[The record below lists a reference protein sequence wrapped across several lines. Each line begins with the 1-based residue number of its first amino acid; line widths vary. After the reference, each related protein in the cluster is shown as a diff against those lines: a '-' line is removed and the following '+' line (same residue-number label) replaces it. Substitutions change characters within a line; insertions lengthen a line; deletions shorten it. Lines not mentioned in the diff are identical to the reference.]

1 MSKRATVLGR
11 TRRNFFTGLAVV
23 LPVII
28 SIGVALWLFN
38 QAVAVS
44 DILLFP
50 FQYRPG
56 HWTLSDIWK
65 DAIDGKPGSESVLGG
80 WKVIAILE
88 AVTLTGLLG
97 FLTRYYIGKKLV
109 QLMDYILLNVPLLG
123 KIYGTVKQVNQ
134 AFAGENK
141 SNFKQVVMVEFPR
154 KGLYSVGF
162 VTAEQ
167 AKTDEGESII
177 SIFVPTTPNP
187 TTGFLLVLP
196 ESKVV
201 KLDMSVADGIKYIV
215 SLGAVPP
222 ENASGVQAAFKAQA
236 ARMLADG

>member
-1 MSKRATVLGR
+1 MSKRVTLLGR

-44 DILLFP
+44 DILLYP
-50 FQYRPG
+50 FRSIPG
-56 HWTLSDIWK
+56 LEIWK
-65 DAIDGKPGSESVLGG
+65 DGKPGSDLYFG
-80 WKVIAILE
+80 WKVVAILE
-88 AVTLTGLLG
+88 AVVLTGLLG
-97 FLTRYYIGKKLV
+97 FLTRYYVGKKLV

-134 AFAGENK
+134 AFTSENK
-141 SNFKQVVMVEFPR
+141 SNFQQVVMVEFPR
-154 KGLYSVGF
+154 KGLNSVGF

-167 AKTDEGESII
+167 VKTDEGESII

-222 ENASGVQAAFKAQA
+222 ENASGVQAAFKAEA
-236 ARMLADG
+236 ARMLSDG

>member
-1 MSKRATVLGR
+1 MSKGATLLGR

-50 FQYRPG
+50 FRFIPG
-56 HWTLSDIWK
+56 IELSDIWK
-65 DAIDGKPGSESVLGG
+65 DGKPGTDLFFE
-80 WKVIAILE
+80 WKVVAILE
-88 AVTLTGLLG
+88 AVVLTGLLG

-109 QLMDYILLNVPLLG
+109 QLMDYVLLNVPLLG

-134 AFAGENK
+134 AFTSEKK
-141 SNFKQVVMVEFPR
+141 SSFQQVIMVEFPR

-167 AKTDEGESII
+167 VKTDEGESII

-187 TTGFLLVLP
+187 TTGFLLLLP

-201 KLDMSVADGIKYIV
+201 KLDMSVAEGIKYIV

>member
-1 MSKRATVLGR
+1 MRKRVTLLGR
-11 TRRNFFTGLAVV
+11 SRRNFFTGLAVV

-50 FQYRPG
+50 FKYIPG
-56 HWTLSDIWK
+56 LELEHIWK
-65 DAIDGKPGSESVLGG
+65 DAVDGQPGKELYWW
-80 WKVIAILE
+80 WKVVAILE
-88 AVTLTGLLG
+88 AVILTGLLG
-97 FLTRYYIGKKLV
+97 FLTRYYVGKKLV
-109 QLMDYILLNVPLLG
+109 QLMDYVMLNVPLLG

-134 AFAGENK
+134 AFTSEKK
-141 SNFKQVVMVEFPR
+141 SSFKQVVMVEFPR
-154 KGLYSVGF
+154 KGLFSVGF

-167 AKTDEGESII
+167 VKTDEGESII

-222 ENASGVQAAFKAQA
+222 ENAGGIQAAFKAEA
-236 ARMLADG
+236 ARMLSDG

>member
-1 MSKRATVLGR
+1 MSKGATLLGR

-50 FQYRPG
+50 FRFIPG
-56 HWTLSDIWK
+56 IELIDIWK
-65 DAIDGKPGSESVLGG
+65 DGKPGTDLYFE
-80 WKVIAILE
+80 WKVVAILE
-88 AVTLTGLLG
+88 AVVLTGLLG

-109 QLMDYILLNVPLLG
+109 QLMDYVLLNVPLLG

-134 AFAGENK
+134 AFTSEKK
-141 SNFKQVVMVEFPR
+141 SSFQQVIMVEFPR

-167 AKTDEGESII
+167 VKTDEGESII

-187 TTGFLLVLP
+187 TTGFLLLLP

-201 KLDMSVADGIKYIV
+201 KLDMSVAEGIKYIV

-222 ENASGVQAAFKAQA
+222 ENASGIQAAFKSQA

>member
-50 FQYRPG
+50 FRFIPG
-56 HWTLSDIWK
+56 IELSDIWK
-65 DAIDGKPGSESVLGG
+65 DGKPGTDLHFG
-80 WKVIAILE
+80 WKVVAILE
-88 AVTLTGLLG
+88 AVVLTGLLG

-109 QLMDYILLNVPLLG
+109 QLMDYVLLNVPLLG

-134 AFAGENK
+134 AFTSEKK
-141 SNFKQVVMVEFPR
+141 SSFQQVIMVEFPR

-167 AKTDEGESII
+167 VKTDEGESII

-222 ENASGVQAAFKAQA
+222 ENASGIQAAFKSQA

>member
-1 MSKRATVLGR
+1 MRKRVTLLGR
-11 TRRNFFTGLAVV
+11 SRRNFFTGLAVV

-50 FQYRPG
+50 FKYIPG
-56 HWTLSDIWK
+56 LELEHIWK
-65 DAIDGKPGSESVLGG
+65 DAVDGQPGKELYWW
-80 WKVIAILE
+80 WKVVAILE
-88 AVTLTGLLG
+88 AVILTGLLG
-97 FLTRYYIGKKLV
+97 FLTRYYVGKKLV
-109 QLMDYILLNVPLLG
+109 QLMDYVMLNVPLLG

-134 AFAGENK
+134 AFTSEKK
-141 SNFKQVVMVEFPR
+141 SSFKQVVMVEFPR
-154 KGLYSVGF
+154 KGLFSVGF

-167 AKTDEGESII
+167 VKTDEGESII

-222 ENASGVQAAFKAQA
+222 ENAGGVQAAFKAEA
-236 ARMLADG
+236 ARMLSDG

>member
-1 MSKRATVLGR
+1 MSKRATLLGR

-50 FQYRPG
+50 FRFIPG
-56 HWTLSDIWK
+56 IDLSDIWK
-65 DAIDGKPGSESVLGG
+65 DGKPGTDLYFR
-80 WKVIAILE
+80 WKVVAILE
-88 AVTLTGLLG
+88 AVVLTGLLG

-109 QLMDYILLNVPLLG
+109 QLMDYVLLNVPLLG

-134 AFAGENK
+134 AFTSEKK
-141 SNFKQVVMVEFPR
+141 SSFQQVIMVEFPR

-162 VTAEQ
+162 LTAEQ
-167 AKTDEGESII
+167 VKTDEGESII

-222 ENASGVQAAFKAQA
+222 ENASGIQAAFKSQA

>member
-1 MSKRATVLGR
+1 MFGR

-50 FQYRPG
+50 FRFIPG
-56 HWTLSDIWK
+56 IELSDSLHWLLEIM
-65 DAIDGKPGSESVLGG
+65 VLN
-80 WKVIAILE
+80 WWWEVVAILE
-88 AVTLTGLLG
+88 AVVLTGLLG

-134 AFAGENK
+134 AFTSEKK
-141 SNFKQVVMVEFPR
+141 SSFQQVIMVEFPR

-162 VTAEQ
+162 LTAEQ
-167 AKTDEGESII
+167 VKTDEGESII

-222 ENASGVQAAFKAQA
+222 ENASGIQAAFKSQA

>member
-1 MSKRATVLGR
+1 
-11 TRRNFFTGLAVV
+11 LAVV

-50 FQYRPG
+50 FRFIPG
-56 HWTLSDIWK
+56 IDLIDIWK
-65 DAIDGKPGSESVLGG
+65 DGKPGTDLYFE
-80 WKVIAILE
+80 WKVVAILE
-88 AVTLTGLLG
+88 AVVLTGLLG

-109 QLMDYILLNVPLLG
+109 QLMDYVLLNVPLLG

-134 AFAGENK
+134 AFTSEKK
-141 SNFKQVVMVEFPR
+141 SSFQQVIMVEFPR

-162 VTAEQ
+162 LTAEQ
-167 AKTDEGESII
+167 VKTDEGESII

-222 ENASGVQAAFKAQA
+222 ENASGIQAAFKSQA

>member
-1 MSKRATVLGR
+1 
-11 TRRNFFTGLAVV
+11 
-23 LPVII
+23 
-28 SIGVALWLFN
+28 VALWLFN

-50 FQYRPG
+50 FRFIPG
-56 HWTLSDIWK
+56 IELSDIWK
-65 DAIDGKPGSESVLGG
+65 DGKPGTDLFFE
-80 WKVIAILE
+80 WKVVAILE
-88 AVTLTGLLG
+88 AVVLTGLLG

-109 QLMDYILLNVPLLG
+109 QLMDYVLLNVPLLG

-134 AFAGENK
+134 AFTSEKK
-141 SNFKQVVMVEFPR
+141 SSFQQVIMVEFPR

-167 AKTDEGESII
+167 VKTDEGESII

-187 TTGFLLVLP
+187 TTGFLLLLP

-201 KLDMSVADGIKYIV
+201 KLDMSVAEGIKYIV

-222 ENASGVQAAFKAQA
+222 ENASGIQAAFKSQA

>member
-1 MSKRATVLGR
+1 MSKRATLLGR

-50 FQYRPG
+50 FRFIPG
-56 HWTLSDIWK
+56 IDLIDIWK
-65 DAIDGKPGSESVLGG
+65 DGKPGTDLYFE
-80 WKVIAILE
+80 WKVVAILE
-88 AVTLTGLLG
+88 AVVLTGLLG

-109 QLMDYILLNVPLLG
+109 QLMDYVLLNVPLLG

-134 AFAGENK
+134 AFTSEKK
-141 SNFKQVVMVEFPR
+141 SSFQQVIMVEFPR

-167 AKTDEGESII
+167 VKTDEGESII

-201 KLDMSVADGIKYIV
+201 KLDMSVAEGIKYIV

-222 ENASGVQAAFKAQA
+222 ENASGIQAAFKSQA

>member
-1 MSKRATVLGR
+1 MSKRVTLLGR

-44 DILLFP
+44 DILLYPIRFI
-50 FQYRPG
+50 FG
-56 HWTLSDIWK
+56 LELNDIWK
-65 DAIDGKPGSESVLGG
+65 DGPGSDLYFG
-80 WKVIAILE
+80 WKVVAILE
-88 AVTLTGLLG
+88 AVILTGLLG
-97 FLTRYYIGKKLV
+97 FLTRYYVGKKLV
-109 QLMDYILLNVPLLG
+109 QLMDYVLMNVPLLG

-134 AFAGENK
+134 AFTSEKK
-141 SNFKQVVMVEFPR
+141 SSFKQVVMVEFPR
-154 KGLYSVGF
+154 KGLFSVGF

-167 AKTDEGESII
+167 VKTDEGESII

-222 ENASGVQAAFKAQA
+222 ENASGIQAAFKSQA

>member
-1 MSKRATVLGR
+1 MSKRATLIGR

-50 FQYRPG
+50 FPFVPG
-56 HWTLSDIWK
+56 IELSDIWK
-65 DAIDGKPGSESVLGG
+65 GGEPGSDLYFA
-80 WKVIAILE
+80 WKVVAILE

-134 AFAGENK
+134 AFTSEKK
-141 SNFKQVVMVEFPR
+141 SSFQQVIMVEFPR

-167 AKTDEGESII
+167 VKTDEGESII

-222 ENASGVQAAFKAQA
+222 ENASGIQAAFKSQA

>member
-1 MSKRATVLGR
+1 MSKRATLLGR

-50 FQYRPG
+50 FRFIPG
-56 HWTLSDIWK
+56 IDLIDIWK
-65 DAIDGKPGSESVLGG
+65 DGKPGTDLYFE
-80 WKVIAILE
+80 WKVVAILE
-88 AVTLTGLLG
+88 AVVLTGLLG

-134 AFAGENK
+134 AFTSEKK
-141 SNFKQVVMVEFPR
+141 SSFQQVIMVEFPR

-162 VTAEQ
+162 LTAEQ
-167 AKTDEGESII
+167 VKTDEGESII

-222 ENASGVQAAFKAQA
+222 ENASGIQAAFKSQA

>member
-1 MSKRATVLGR
+1 MSKRATLLGR

-50 FQYRPG
+50 FRFIPG
-56 HWTLSDIWK
+56 IELSDIWK
-65 DAIDGKPGSESVLGG
+65 DGKPGSDLYFE
-80 WKVIAILE
+80 WKVVAILE
-88 AVTLTGLLG
+88 AVVLTGLLG

-109 QLMDYILLNVPLLG
+109 QLMDYVLLNVPLLG

-134 AFAGENK
+134 AFTSEKK
-141 SNFKQVVMVEFPR
+141 SSFQQVIMVEFPR

-162 VTAEQ
+162 LTAEQ
-167 AKTDEGESII
+167 VKTDEGESII

-222 ENASGVQAAFKAQA
+222 ENASGIQAAFKSQA

>member
-1 MSKRATVLGR
+1 MSKRATLLGR

-38 QAVAVS
+38 QAVALS
-44 DILLFP
+44 DILRFP
-50 FQYRPG
+50 FRFIPG
-56 HWTLSDIWK
+56 IDLSDIWK
-65 DAIDGKPGSESVLGG
+65 DGKPGTDLYFE
-80 WKVIAILE
+80 WKVVAILE
-88 AVTLTGLLG
+88 AVVLTGLLG

-134 AFAGENK
+134 AFTSEKK
-141 SNFKQVVMVEFPR
+141 SSFQQVIMVEFPR

-162 VTAEQ
+162 LTAEQ
-167 AKTDEGESII
+167 VKTDEGESII

-222 ENASGVQAAFKAQA
+222 ENASGIQAAFKSQA

>member
-1 MSKRATVLGR
+1 MSTRATLLGR

-28 SIGVALWLFN
+28 SIIVARWLFEKAGN
-38 QAVAVS
+38 VS
-44 DILLFP
+44 KTLLFP
-50 FQYRPG
+50 FEYFAG
-56 HWTLSDIWK
+56 IDAESFK
-65 DAIDGKPGSESVLGG
+65 DGSELIWYWGV
-80 WKVIAILE
+80 VAILE
-88 AVTLTGLLG
+88 AVVLTGLLG
-97 FLTRYYIGKKLV
+97 LLTRYYIGKKLV
-109 QLMDYILLNVPLLG
+109 QLMDYVLLNVPLLG

-134 AFAGENK
+134 AFTSEKK
-141 SNFKQVVMVEFPR
+141 SSFQQVIMVEFPR

-162 VTAEQ
+162 VTGEQ
-167 AKTDEGESII
+167 VKTDEGESII

-201 KLDMSVADGIKYIV
+201 KLDMSVAEGIKYIV

-222 ENASGVQAAFKAQA
+222 ENASGIQAAFKSQA

>member
-1 MSKRATVLGR
+1 MSKGATLLGR

-50 FQYRPG
+50 FRFIPG
-56 HWTLSDIWK
+56 IDLIDIWK
-65 DAIDGKPGSESVLGG
+65 DGKPGTDLFFE
-80 WKVIAILE
+80 WKVVAILE
-88 AVTLTGLLG
+88 AVVLTGLLG

-109 QLMDYILLNVPLLG
+109 QLMDYVLLNVPLLG

-134 AFAGENK
+134 AFTSEKK
-141 SNFKQVVMVEFPR
+141 SSFQQVIMVEFPR

-167 AKTDEGESII
+167 VKTDEGESII

-222 ENASGVQAAFKAQA
+222 ENASGIQAAFKSQA

>member
-1 MSKRATVLGR
+1 MSKQATVLGR

-50 FQYRPG
+50 FKYIPG
-56 HWTLSDIWK
+56 LDAEHIWK
-65 DAIDGKPGSESVLGG
+65 DAIDGKPGKELY
-80 WKVIAILE
+80 WWWEVIAILE

-154 KGLYSVGF
+154 KGLHSVGF

-167 AKTDEGESII
+167 VKTDEGESII

-222 ENASGVQAAFKAQA
+222 ENASGIQAAFKSQA

>member
-1 MSKRATVLGR
+1 MSKRATLLGR

-50 FQYRPG
+50 FRFIPG
-56 HWTLSDIWK
+56 IDLSDIWK
-65 DAIDGKPGSESVLGG
+65 DGKPGTDLYFE
-80 WKVIAILE
+80 WKVVAILE
-88 AVTLTGLLG
+88 AVVLTGLLG

-109 QLMDYILLNVPLLG
+109 QLMDYVLLNVPLLG

-134 AFAGENK
+134 AFTSEKK
-141 SNFKQVVMVEFPR
+141 SSFQQVIMVEFPR

-162 VTAEQ
+162 LTAEQ
-167 AKTDEGESII
+167 VKTDEGESII

-222 ENASGVQAAFKAQA
+222 ENASGIQAAFKSQA

>member
-1 MSKRATVLGR
+1 MSKGATLLGR

-50 FQYRPG
+50 FRFIPG
-56 HWTLSDIWK
+56 IELIDIWK
-65 DAIDGKPGSESVLGG
+65 DGKPGTDLYFE
-80 WKVIAILE
+80 WKVVAILE
-88 AVTLTGLLG
+88 AVVLTGLLG

-109 QLMDYILLNVPLLG
+109 QLMDYVLLNVPLLG

-134 AFAGENK
+134 AFTSEKK
-141 SNFKQVVMVEFPR
+141 SSFQQVIMVEFPR

-162 VTAEQ
+162 LTAEQ
-167 AKTDEGESII
+167 VKTDEGESII

-222 ENASGVQAAFKAQA
+222 ENASGIQAAFKSQA

>member
-1 MSKRATVLGR
+1 MSKRATLLGR

-50 FQYRPG
+50 FRFIPG
-56 HWTLSDIWK
+56 IELS
-65 DAIDGKPGSESVLGG
+65 DGKPGTDLYFG
-80 WKVIAILE
+80 WKVVAILE
-88 AVTLTGLLG
+88 AVVLTGLLG

-109 QLMDYILLNVPLLG
+109 QLMDYVLLNVPLLG

-134 AFAGENK
+134 AFTSEKK
-141 SNFKQVVMVEFPR
+141 SSFQQVIMVEFPR

-167 AKTDEGESII
+167 VKTDEGESII

-222 ENASGVQAAFKAQA
+222 ENASGIQAAFKSQA

>member
-1 MSKRATVLGR
+1 MSKRATLLGR

-50 FQYRPG
+50 FRFIPG
-56 HWTLSDIWK
+56 IDLSDIWK
-65 DAIDGKPGSESVLGG
+65 DGKPGTDLYFE
-80 WKVIAILE
+80 WKVVAILE
-88 AVTLTGLLG
+88 AVVLTGLLG

-134 AFAGENK
+134 AFTSEKK
-141 SNFKQVVMVEFPR
+141 SSFQQVIMVEFPR

-162 VTAEQ
+162 LTAEQ
-167 AKTDEGESII
+167 VKTDEGESII

-201 KLDMSVADGIKYIV
+201 KLDMSVAEGIKYIV

-222 ENASGVQAAFKAQA
+222 ENASGIQAAFKSQA

>member
-1 MSKRATVLGR
+1 MSKRATLLGR

-50 FQYRPG
+50 FRFIPG
-56 HWTLSDIWK
+56 IELIDIWK
-65 DAIDGKPGSESVLGG
+65 DGKPGTDLYFE
-80 WKVIAILE
+80 WKVVAILE
-88 AVTLTGLLG
+88 AVVLTGLLG

-109 QLMDYILLNVPLLG
+109 QLMDYVLLNVPLLG

-134 AFAGENK
+134 AFTSEKK
-141 SNFKQVVMVEFPR
+141 SSFQQVIMVEFPR

-162 VTAEQ
+162 LTAEQ
-167 AKTDEGESII
+167 VKTDEGESII

-222 ENASGVQAAFKAQA
+222 ENASGIQAAFKSQA

>member
-1 MSKRATVLGR
+1 MSKRATLLGR

-50 FQYRPG
+50 FRFIPG
-56 HWTLSDIWK
+56 IELSDIWK
-65 DAIDGKPGSESVLGG
+65 DGKPGTDLFFE
-80 WKVIAILE
+80 WKVVAILE
-88 AVTLTGLLG
+88 AVVLTGLLG

-109 QLMDYILLNVPLLG
+109 QLMDYVLLNVPLLG

-134 AFAGENK
+134 AFTSEKK
-141 SNFKQVVMVEFPR
+141 SSFQQVIMVEFPR

-167 AKTDEGESII
+167 VKTDEGESII

-187 TTGFLLVLP
+187 TTGFLLLLP

-201 KLDMSVADGIKYIV
+201 KLDMSVAEGIKYIV

-222 ENASGVQAAFKAQA
+222 ENASGIQAAFKSQA

>member
-1 MSKRATVLGR
+1 MSKRATLLGR

-50 FQYRPG
+50 FRFIPG
-56 HWTLSDIWK
+56 IELSDIWK
-65 DAIDGKPGSESVLGG
+65 DGKPGSDLYFE
-80 WKVIAILE
+80 WKVGAILE
-88 AVTLTGLLG
+88 AVVLTGLLG

-109 QLMDYILLNVPLLG
+109 QLMDYVLLNVPLLG

-134 AFAGENK
+134 AFTSEKK
-141 SNFKQVVMVEFPR
+141 SSFQQVIMVEFPR

-162 VTAEQ
+162 LTAEQ
-167 AKTDEGESII
+167 VKTDEGESII

-201 KLDMSVADGIKYIV
+201 KLDMSVADGFKYIV

-222 ENASGVQAAFKAQA
+222 ENASGIQAAFKSQA

>member
-1 MSKRATVLGR
+1 MSKRATLFGR

-50 FQYRPG
+50 FRFIPG
-56 HWTLSDIWK
+56 IELSDIWK
-65 DAIDGKPGSESVLGG
+65 DGKSGTDLYFG
-80 WKVIAILE
+80 WKVVAIFE
-88 AVTLTGLLG
+88 AVVLTGLLG

-109 QLMDYILLNVPLLG
+109 QLMDYVLLNVPLLG

-134 AFAGENK
+134 AFTSEKK
-141 SNFKQVVMVEFPR
+141 SSFQQVIMVEFPR

-167 AKTDEGESII
+167 VKTDEGESII

-201 KLDMSVADGIKYIV
+201 KLDMSVAEGIKYIV

-222 ENASGVQAAFKAQA
+222 ENASGIKAAFKSQA

>member
-1 MSKRATVLGR
+1 MSKRVTLLGR
-11 TRRNFFTGLAVV
+11 SRRNFFTGLAVV

-44 DILLFP
+44 DILLYP
-50 FQYRPG
+50 FQFILG
-56 HWTLSDIWK
+56 LELNDIWK
-65 DAIDGKPGSESVLGG
+65 DGPGSDLYFG
-80 WKVIAILE
+80 WKVVAILE
-88 AVTLTGLLG
+88 AVILTGLLG

-109 QLMDYILLNVPLLG
+109 QLMDYVLMNVPLLG

-134 AFAGENK
+134 AFTSEKK
-141 SNFKQVVMVEFPR
+141 SSFKQVVMVEFPR
-154 KGLYSVGF
+154 KGLFSVGF

-167 AKTDEGESII
+167 VKTDEGESII

-222 ENASGVQAAFKAQA
+222 ENAGGVQAAFKAEA
-236 ARMLADG
+236 ARMLSDG

>member
-1 MSKRATVLGR
+1 MSKGVTLLGR
-11 TRRNFFTGLAVV
+11 SRRNFFTGLAVV

-44 DILLFP
+44 DILLYP
-50 FQYRPG
+50 FRFIPG
-56 HWTLSDIWK
+56 LELNDIWK
-65 DAIDGKPGSESVLGG
+65 DGQPGSELYFG
-80 WKVIAILE
+80 WKVVAVLE
-88 AVTLTGLLG
+88 AVILTGLLG
-97 FLTRYYIGKKLV
+97 YLTRYYVGKKLV
-109 QLMDYILLNVPLLG
+109 QLMDYVMLNVPLLG

-134 AFAGENK
+134 AFASENK
-141 SNFKQVVMVEFPR
+141 SSFKQVVMVEFPR
-154 KGLYSVGF
+154 KGLNSVGF

-167 AKTDEGESII
+167 VKTDEGESII

-201 KLDMSVADGIKYIV
+201 KLDMSVADGIKFIV

-222 ENASGVQAAFKAQA
+222 ENASGVQAAFKAESA
-236 ARMLADG
+236 NMLSDG

>member
-1 MSKRATVLGR
+1 MSKRATLLGR

-50 FQYRPG
+50 FRFIPG
-56 HWTLSDIWK
+56 IELSDIWK
-65 DAIDGKPGSESVLGG
+65 DGKPGTDLYFE
-80 WKVIAILE
+80 WKVVAILE
-88 AVTLTGLLG
+88 AVVLTGLLG

-109 QLMDYILLNVPLLG
+109 QLMDYVLLNVPLLG

-134 AFAGENK
+134 AFTSEKK
-141 SNFKQVVMVEFPR
+141 SSFQQVIMVEFPR

-162 VTAEQ
+162 LTAEQ
-167 AKTDEGESII
+167 VKTDEGESII

-222 ENASGVQAAFKAQA
+222 ENASGIQAAFKSQA